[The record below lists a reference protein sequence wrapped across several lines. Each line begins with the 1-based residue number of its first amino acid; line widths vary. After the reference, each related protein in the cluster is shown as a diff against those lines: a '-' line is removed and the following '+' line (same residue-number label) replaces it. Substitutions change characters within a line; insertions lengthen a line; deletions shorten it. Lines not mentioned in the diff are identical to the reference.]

1 MAELSHYTMKTLAA
15 AAGGMNLPTLP
26 VTAAYVRA
34 CEGNVAEWEDRWHR
48 VADAL
53 KPGQDGGTPKP
64 DHAAGGAGPASSS
77 DGTVASQ
84 PADDGPVD
92 RPGDRPDDRPG
103 DGARQSAAARERA
116 AQRTPRPSQV
126 ASPRP
131 AREGPSGPDPTPPPP
146 QRPDQVYVIT
156 SAAPKRPYR

>member
-15 AAGGMNLPTLP
+15 AAGGLNLPTLP

-34 CEGNVAEWEDRWHR
+34 CDGNVAEWEDRWHR

-64 DHAAGGAGPASSS
+64 DRAADGAGPASSS
-77 DGTVASQ
+77 DGTAAAQ
-84 PADDGPVD
+84 PADDGSD
-92 RPGDRPDDRPG
+92 
-103 DGARQSAAARERA
+103 DGARRGAAARERA

-156 SAAPKRPYR
+156 SAAPKRPNR